1 MAAMP
6 DNRHEVIASTYD
18 FSKASLIADVGGG
31 NGETLRRILKR
42 FPQARGLVI
51 DRDDVVQAI
60 PGTARMDGRIQVQ
73 AGDFL
78 HGVPAG
84 ADLYL
89 LVRVPHDWP
98 DEDCV
103 RILKN
108 CRAAMPTNARL
119 LIVEQLLE
127 PDPQLGRPSM
137 YLLDVQMMAMFG
149 RARERTHE
157 EFKRLLLASGLDL
170 VRQLPT
176 ESVVSIIEAAPVP

>member
-1 MAAMP
+1 
-6 DNRHEVIASTYD
+6 
-18 FSKASLIADVGGG
+18 
-31 NGETLRRILKR
+31 
-42 FPQARGLVI
+42 
-51 DRDDVVQAI
+51 
-60 PGTARMDGRIQVQ
+60 MDGRIEVQ

-78 HGVPAG
+78 HGVPDG

-89 LVRVPHDWP
+89 LVRVLHDWP

-137 YLLDVQMMAMFG
+137 YLLDVQVMAMFG
-149 RARERTHE
+149 RARERT
-157 EFKRLLLASGLDL
+157 KRLLLASGLELD
-170 VRQLPT
+170 RQLPT
-176 ESVVSIIEAAPVP
+176 ESVVCIIEAAPVP